1 MNGIGALQLIFKY
14 YKRNRYKLL
23 KIKIYKG

>member
-1 MNGIGALQLIFKY
+1 MNGIGTLQLIFKY
-14 YKRNRYKLL
+14 YKRNRYKLV